1 MVVPLKMPSPV
12 DILLVDDEA
21 RNLDALEAILAD
33 PSYRLLRAE
42 DAELA
47 LRLLLDND
55 VAAIVLD
62 IKMPGV
68 SGFELARM
76 IKNTKRFRET
86 PIVFLTAYMMD
97 DQDIIAG
104 YGAGAVDYL
113 TKPLNPQIL
122 RQKVAVF
129 ADLFRKTRELAAVN
143 AELARVNEKLEERVA
158 ERTADLQKSETA
170 LRQAA
175 QQKDQFLAVLAHE
188 LRNPLAPLRTGLDIL
203 LRRHGA
209 QEAAP
214 ETRTLAAM
222 NRQLDHMV
230 RLIDDL
236 LDVSRISRGL
246 LELKREHVD
255 LVAIVR
261 STMESVEPWFER
273 RQQKLELSG
282 PAELS
287 VFADQTRVAQILSNL
302 LHNATK
308 FTGAGGSVRVELEQE
323 QDFAVLR
330 VIDSGTGIRP
340 DQLERVFDMFT
351 RIERPGVSTEPGLGI
366 GLALARRLAELH
378 GGKLDAAS
386 KGEGDGAAF
395 SLYVPTTDT
404 AALPAQP
411 SLKAKS
417 VPPTS
422 LAPAELEIVI
432 VEDNHDIAE
441 VMVMWLEDLGHRV
454 SVAHTGR
461 AGIDLIREREPDLV
475 ICDLGLP
482 DLPGVEVCRAVR
494 AFDGEH
500 QPVMVALTGW
510 GREEDR
516 RLTKEAGFDQHLV
529 KPVAPAALKT
539 VLRGVGEG
547 RDPGAEAPAS
557 LGAARR

>member
-1 MVVPLKMPSPV
+1 MVVSLKMRPPV
-12 DILLVDDEA
+12 DILLVDDEL

-42 DAELA
+42 NAERA

-97 DQDIIAG
+97 DQDVMAG

-158 ERTADLQKSETA
+158 ERTAELQKSEAA
-170 LRQAA
+170 LRVAA

-188 LRNPLAPLRTGLDIL
+188 LRNPLAPLRTGVDIL
-203 LRRHGA
+203 LRRHGGR
-209 QEAAP
+209 EATP
-214 ETRTLAAM
+214 EARTLAAM

-246 LELKREHVD
+246 LELKREHTD

-261 STMESVEPWFER
+261 STMESVEPWFDR
-273 RQQKLELSG
+273 HHQTLELSA

-308 FTGAGGSVRVELEQE
+308 FTGAGGRVRVEIEQTGG
-323 QDFAVLR
+323 FAVLR
-330 VIDSGTGIRP
+330 VIDSGAGIRP

-351 RIERPGVSTEPGLGI
+351 RIERPGVAVEPGLGI
-366 GLALARRLAELH
+366 GLALARRLAEMH
-378 GGKLDAAS
+378 GGRLEAAS
-386 KGEGDGAAF
+386 DGEGNGATL
-395 SLYVPTTDT
+395 SLYMPAPAT
-404 AALPAQP
+404 ASSPPEPAYRP
-411 SLKAKS
+411 KS
-417 VPPTS
+417 VPPGGQAS
-422 LAPAELEIVI
+422 AALNVVI
-432 VEDNHDIAE
+432 VEDNPDIAE
-441 VMVMWLEDLGHRV
+441 VMVMWLEELGHGV
-454 SVAHTGR
+454 SVAHTGKS
-461 AGIDLIREREPDLV
+461 GIELIRDRRPDLV

-494 AFDGEH
+494 AFDGEYR
-500 QPVMVALTGW
+500 PVVVALTGW

-516 RLTKEAGFDQHLV
+516 RMTKEVGFDQHLV
-529 KPVAPAALKT
+529 KPVAPEALRN
-539 VLRGVGEG
+539 VLRSVGET
-547 RDPGAEAPAS
+547 R
-557 LGAARR
+557 AARLEA